1 MENTKEEIKLLPWA
15 FFIIHGLVEVVC
27 FSILYDKFGLG
38 LSVIVA
44 LIYDY
49 FAFAT
54 QAFVGQ
60 LNSMFRKLDIGS
72 IGVLLMVISIF
83 MTDAE
88 DETIAL
94 IGIGVLG
101 LGNAFLHEAGA
112 IATTICSEGK
122 LFPSALFVGGG
133 SFGLIIGQT
142 LGAAGIS
149 RYVLL
154 ALMLIVEAL
163 LLMTNKHWL
172 KNIKIP
178 KFTLVKE
185 DKTDWVIIAAAFGV
199 TAVRS
204 FIGYAIPISWKKEL
218 WQAFLL
224 FFIMGIGKAVGGY
237 LADRFGAK
245 RVGVWAS
252 LSSIPFLLAGNQI
265 MWISIIGVFLFSLT
279 MSITFGMLLS
289 VIKNNPGLAF
299 GVTTL
304 ALFIGM
310 LPVVLFGTFG
320 TTINSILVVI
330 LSLGSAY
337 CLHKTLK

>member
-1 MENTKEEIKLLPWA
+1 MKTDEKKLLPWGY
-15 FFIIHGLVEVVC
+15 FLIHALMEVVC
-27 FSILYDKFGLG
+27 FSILYDRFGLG
-38 LSVIVA
+38 LSFMVA
-44 LIYDY
+44 FIYDY

-54 QAFVGQ
+54 QGIVGQ
-60 LNSMFRKLDIGS
+60 LNSKFRKVDIGS
-72 IGVLLMVISIF
+72 IGVVLMTISIF
-83 MTDAE
+83 MTDSE
-88 DETIAL
+88 NEMVAL
-94 IGIGVLG
+94 VGIGVLG

-122 LFPSALFVGGG
+122 LFPGALFVGGG

-154 ALMLIVEAL
+154 VLMIIIECL
-163 LLMTNKHWL
+163 LLVTNKMWL
-172 KNIKIP
+172 HEGTIP
-178 KFTLVKE
+178 RFAIVKE
-185 DKTDWVIIAAAFGV
+185 NKSDGVIILVAFAV

-224 FFIMGIGKAVGGY
+224 FFIMGLGKAVGGY

-252 LSSIPFLLAGNQI
+252 VLSIPFLLVGNQI
-265 MWISIIGVFLFSLT
+265 MVISIIGVFLFSLI

-289 VIKNNPGLAF
+289 VIRNNPGLAF

-304 ALFIGM
+304 GLFVGM
-310 LPVVLFGTFG
+310 LPVLFFG
-320 TTINSILVVI
+320 SLGATMNSILVVI

-337 CLHKTLK
+337 CLHKTLE

>member
-1 MENTKEEIKLLPWA
+1 MKTNEKKLLPWA
-15 FFIIHGLVEVVC
+15 YFLVHGLTEVVC

-38 LSVIVA
+38 LSFMVAIV
-44 LIYDY
+44 YDY

-54 QAFVGQ
+54 QGLIGQ
-60 LNSMFRKLDIGS
+60 LNNVFRKVDIAS
-72 IGVLLMVISIF
+72 IGVVLMAISLFI
-83 MTDAE
+83 TDSE
-88 DETIAL
+88 DETVAL
-94 IGIGVLG
+94 VGIGVLA

-142 LGAAGIS
+142 LGAAGVS

-154 ALMLIVEAL
+154 AMMVIIEVLVLA
-163 LLMTNKHWL
+163 TNKMWL
-172 KNIKIP
+172 TEGPIP
-178 KFTLVKE
+178 RFALVKE
-185 DKTDWVIIAAAFGV
+185 EKADWMIILAAFAV

-218 WQAFLL
+218 WQSFLL
-224 FFIMGIGKAVGGY
+224 FFIMGIGKAAGGY
-237 LADRFGAK
+237 LADKYGAK
-245 RVGVWAS
+245 RVGVWSS
-252 LSSIPFLLAGNQI
+252 LLSIPFLLVGNKI

-304 ALFIGM
+304 ALFVGM
-310 LPVVLFGTFG
+310 LPVLLLGSFG
-320 TTINSILVVI
+320 TTINSVLVVF

>member
-1 MENTKEEIKLLPWA
+1 MEKTERKLLPWA
-15 FFIIHGLVEVVC
+15 YFFIHGLMEVVC

-38 LSVIVA
+38 LSFIVA
-44 LIYDY
+44 IVYDY

-54 QAFVGQ
+54 QGLVGQ
-60 LNSMFRKLDIGS
+60 LNSVFRKVDIGS
-72 IGVLLMVISIF
+72 IGVVLMTISIF
-83 MTDAE
+83 MTRAE
-88 DETIAL
+88 NETVALAGIA
-94 IGIGVLG
+94 VLG

-149 RYVLL
+149 HYVLL
-154 ALMLIVEAL
+154 AIMVVIEAL
-163 LLMTNKHWL
+163 VLITNKLWL
-172 KNIKIP
+172 TEGPIP
-178 KFTLVKE
+178 KFSLVKAKE
-185 DKTDWVIIAAAFGV
+185 ADWVIILVAFAV

-224 FFIMGIGKAVGGY
+224 FFIMGIGKVVGGY

-252 LSSIPFLLAGNQI
+252 VLSIPFLLAGNQI

-304 ALFIGM
+304 ALFVGM
-310 LPVVLFGTFG
+310 LPVLLFGSFG
-320 TTINSILVVI
+320 MTINSILVVV
-330 LSLGSAY
+330 LSLSCAY
-337 CLHKTLK
+337 CLHRTLK

>member
-1 MENTKEEIKLLPWA
+1 MEKTQERLLPWA
-15 FFIIHGLVEVVC
+15 YFFIHGLMEVVC

-38 LSVIVA
+38 LSFIVA
-44 LIYDY
+44 IVYDY

-54 QAFVGQ
+54 QGLAGQ
-60 LNSMFRKLDIGS
+60 LNSTFRKVDIGS
-72 IGVLLMVISIF
+72 VGVVLMTVSIF
-83 MTDAE
+83 MTRAE
-88 DETIAL
+88 QESVALAGIA
-94 IGIGVLG
+94 VLG

-112 IATTICSEGK
+112 IATTVCSDGK

-133 SFGLIIGQT
+133 SFGLIVGQT

-149 RYVLL
+149 HYVLL
-154 ALMLIVEAL
+154 AIMIIIEAL
-163 LLMTNKHWL
+163 VLATNKMWL
-172 KNIKIP
+172 KEGPIP
-178 KFTLVKE
+178 QFDLVKR
-185 DKTDWVIIAAAFGV
+185 KRADWVIIMVAFGV

-224 FFIMGIGKAVGGY
+224 FFIMGIGKAAGGY
-237 LADRFGAK
+237 LTDRFGAK
-245 RVGVWAS
+245 KVGVWAS
-252 LSSIPFLLAGNQI
+252 LLSIPFLLAGRQM
-265 MWISIIGVFLFSLT
+265 MWISIIGVFLFSLI

-304 ALFIGM
+304 GLFVGM
-310 LPVVLFGTFG
+310 LPVLLFGSFG
-320 TTINSILVVI
+320 TTTNSILVVV

-337 CLHKTLK
+337 CLHRTLK